1 MKLELKIFAETY
13 ATLESKSL
21 EIMKVYNLNH
31 CSLDGIE
38 VEYYNGET
46 LFNIKSSVYYS
57 GCGTESEWLTFK
69 LEEMNNNISYFKD
82 KRQKQIKEKTAA
94 KELSIK
100 KEIKDRKILKEA
112 QDKRDYE
119 RLKKKFN

>member
-31 CSLDGIE
+31 FSLDGIE

-69 LEEMNNNISYFKD
+69 LEEMNNDISYFKD
-82 KRQKQIKEKTAA
+82 KRQKQIKEKAAA
-94 KELSIK
+94 KELFIK